1 MAVNPTDGSLLT
13 SVVSG
18 GGGGTQYQEGATTS
32 PATGTLALARYQAT
46 PPTLT
51 DGQMWEPQLDSAGN
65 LKVTGSLS
73 VGGTTDNSA
82 FTAGTST
89 GTPAMGFYHSTIDTV
104 TDGRAAAVA
113 ITSKRA
119 QHSNLRDSSGN
130 EIGSTLNAS
139 SVYTLD
145 TISPD
150 TTSTGSI
157 ATVGNTVTL
166 ATNGQSS
173 VGIQVTGSFTGTIL
187 IEGTTDGSTWSPTTA
202 ASLSNGTLQSTITGS
217 FNGQSNVAGLS
228 SLRLRATAFSAGTAT
243 VTLRGSSG
251 VSTIMLDNPIPTG
264 SNVIGAVTQSG
275 TWSVTATQGTATNL
289 KTQAEA
295 YQGGTAVSSSNP
307 LQVTLANTGANSMA
321 VKVDGTGG
329 SFPISGTVTV
339 QQATAASLNA
349 TVVGTGT
356 FATQNTPVAPT
367 TIFDGKTTVTTA
379 GTRVALASSQ
389 AVQSVTIKALTTNT
403 GIIYVG
409 NSSVSSTNGF
419 QLSAGDSVSMDI
431 ANLNTVNIDSSVN
444 GEGVTYLG
452 VN

>member
-1 MAVNPTDGSLLT
+1 MAVNPADGSILT

-18 GGGGTQYQEGATTS
+18 GGGGTQYAEGATTS
-32 PATGTLALARYQAT
+32 PGTGTLAIGRYNLVA
-46 PPTLT
+46 PTLT
-51 DGQMWEPQLDSAGN
+51 DGELYGLQLDSSGN

-130 EIGSTLNAS
+130 EVGVTANTNTVYGLN
-139 SVYTLD
+139 T
-145 TISPD
+145 TIPD
-150 TTSTGSI
+150 TTTSGNITSTQS
-157 ATVGNTVTL
+157 VTL
-166 ATNGQSS
+166 AVNGQAT
-173 VGIQVTGSFTGTIL
+173 VGIQVTGTWTGTIAV
-187 IEGTTDGSTWSPTTA
+187 EGSVDGVNYNSTSA
-202 ASLSNGTLQSTITGS
+202 AFLA
-217 FNGQSNVAGLS
+217 NGQLVGNITSNAVYQANLSGLVS
-228 SLRLRATAFSAGTAT
+228 FRLRGNTVNSGTAV
-243 VTLRGSSG
+243 VTMRGNATSAM
-251 VSTIMLDNPIPTG
+251 VMLDNSIPAG
-264 SNVIGAVTQSG
+264 SATIGAVSQAG

-289 KTQAEA
+289 KTQAEN
-295 YQGGTAVSSSNP
+295 YQGGTAVGTANP
-307 LQVTLANTGANSMA
+307 LQVSLANTGANA
-321 VKVDGTGG
+321 TALKVDGTGG
-329 SFPISGTVTV
+329 SFPVSGTVTV
-339 QQATAASLNA
+339 QQATASSLNA

-356 FATQNTPVAPT
+356 FAVQNTPTAPT

-389 AVQSVTIKALTTNT
+389 AVQSVTIKALSTNT

-409 NSSVSSTNGF
+409 NSSVSSSNGF
-419 QLSAGDSVSMDI
+419 QLSAGDSISMDI
-431 ANLNTVNIDSSVN
+431 SNLATVFLDSVNN